1 GSNAAAVAAAVAA
14 GNAASSAAAAA
25 SLSSVELCLVC
36 GDRASG
42 RHYGAISCEG
52 CKGFFKRSIRKQ
64 LGYQCRGAMNCEVTK
79 HHRNRCQF
87 CRLQKCLASGMRSD
101 SVQHERK
108 PIVDR
113 KDGIAS
119 SSSVSVSGSSSTVGN
134 SGGSSANKS
143 SYQQVRVKQQQQ
155 QQQQQQHA
163 SSVAAAAASAALFQH
178 AAATPPVSSAANS
191 TPFGLNENLFPM
203 GLNFAELTQTL
214 SKCSQLNIFE
224 ITFNIILPFSVLAS
238 QQQQQQQQAASS
250 NAPSHCYS
258 PELAKPELDDDDDDS
273 MDNSSTL
280 CLQLLANSASNNN
293 SQHLN
298 FNAAA
303 AAAAAAA
310 ATVDA
315 SGSSALP
322 TPATVGLIQSTLD
335 KRAIDKALQLLQP
348 IQQQLDRGQSSQSA
362 AAGLSLK
369 TECESDAEDSG
380 TEDVDADLVEHME
393 LDFDYCN
400 RGDFVANEAIFEQEL
415 FVSEAQC
422 AFHVQPPTLVHSYL
436 NMHYVCET
444 GARIIFLTVHTLR
457 KVPAFELLDAH
468 TQMKLLRGAWPA
480 LLAVALAQCQRQ
492 LAVSTIIGQ
501 LVQSVRQVSDIDKIE
516 PQKIAKLAQI
526 TRTIHDFVQELQ
538 SQEVTDLEY
547 GLLRLVL
554 LFNPLLLQPNR
565 RERSLRAYVKRVQL
579 YALATLRRQSGGEER
594 ANGLFASLLPLSGLE
609 SELTEEL
616 FFANL
621 VGQMQIDSMIPFIL
635 MMCNSNGL

>member
-1 GSNAAAVAAAVAA
+1 MMGTSSGIKTEEPRAMGLNHSSSSQSSAAAVAAAVAA

-87 CRLQKCLASGMRSD
+87 CRLQKCLASGMRT
-101 SVQHERK
+101 VQHERK

-113 KDGIAS
+113 KDGMVS
-119 SSSVSVSGSSSTVGN
+119 SSAGVVSGSSNSAGTST
-134 SGGSSANKS
+134 SSSTTKS

-155 QQQQQQHA
+155 QQQQQQQHA
-163 SSVAAAAASAALFQH
+163 SVAAAASAASAALFQH
-178 AAATPPVSSAANS
+178 AATPPVSSTS
-191 TPFGLNENLFPM
+191 TTPFVINENLFPM

-214 SKCSQLNIFE
+214 M
-224 ITFNIILPFSVLAS
+224 LAS
-238 QQQQQQQQAASS
+238 QQQQQQQAASS
-250 NAPSHCYS
+250 NAPPHCYS
-258 PELAKPELDDDDDDS
+258 PDLAKPEVEDDDDDS

-303 AAAAAAA
+303 AATAD
-310 ATVDA
+310 ATT
-315 SGSSALP
+315 LP
-322 TPATVGLIQSTLD
+322 TPATVGLIQSSLD

-348 IQQQLDRGQSSQSA
+348 IQQQLDRNQSGQST
-362 AAGLSLK
+362 AAGLSIK
-369 TECESDAEDSG
+369 PECDSDAEDSG
-380 TEDVDADLVEHME
+380 TEDVDADLVEHMD

-400 RGDFVANEAIFEQEL
+400 RGDFVANEAIFAQDL
-415 FVSEAQC
+415 FLSEAQC
-422 AFHVQPPTLVHSYL
+422 AFHVQPPALVHSYL

-468 TQMKLLRGAWPA
+468 TQMKLLRGAWPS

-492 LAVSTIIGQ
+492 LAVPTIIGQ
-501 LVQSVRQVSDIDKIE
+501 LVQSVRQLADIDKIE

-538 SQEVTDLEY
+538 TQDVTDLEF

-554 LFNPLLLQPNR
+554 LFNPLLLQQNR

-579 YALATLRRQSGGEER
+579 YALSTLRRHGRGGGEER
-594 ANGLFASLLPLSGLE
+594 ANGLIASLLPLSGLE